1 MNTVKNN
8 KKGRHKTEKKTGN
21 STYVRSE
28 GNPQV
33 DVCSSQGTTDIMG
46 RQEGER
52 FLTQTECQDL
62 RVYLQEMNKM

>member
-8 KKGRHKTEKKTGN
+8 KKGRHKTEKKKPGN

-46 RQEGER
+46 RQEEER

-62 RVYLQEMNKM
+62 RV